1 MSINWIAGGRSWL
14 ARAPTRASAAR
25 YGDSGGCPANRRQ
38 LQSNAA
44 GARRFTL
51 DEILYSPG
59 SEKSIAALERASV
72 TLRPALSQHARCNG
86 GAAPETREASEQR
99 ARSEREAN
107 EKRTRSEQAL
117 GTRPARPRRAAHR
130 AAQRTGERR
139 CIEIAAHLRAPHHAR
154 RDEFRRGERRPRWR
168 MRPRAQ
174 DLTLNS
180 SGNFTPQSFG
190 RWRRKRSR

>member
-107 EKRTRSEQAL
+107 EKRASAGNETSAAEESSAQSCSAHR
-117 GTRPARPRRAAHR
+117 GTKMHRDCGSFACASSCAPRRV
-130 AAQRTGERR
+130 
-139 CIEIAAHLRAPHHAR
+139 
-154 RDEFRRGERRPRWR
+154 
-168 MRPRAQ
+168 
-174 DLTLNS
+174 
-180 SGNFTPQSFG
+180 
-190 RWRRKRSR
+190 